1 MAALSSAALLAASPS
16 CCQMGPLDLPH
27 PPKKGQ
33 PPIRRWEPLLL
44 NQLIKWLAVLGV
56 LSSLL
61 LLHCCVHT
69 WRSRLMKQ
77 MNRRCVHTHTSVFLQ
92 TVRANI
98 SITHDNRCLCSS
110 NLHSAVEVIVYLIS
124 GCSPVKLWRW
134 WFWTLSLSRRMVLT
148 LSGFIKLIYL
158 NIIAIWI
165 SKPLINQNMMTAAC
179 TFWQKCLSPLIIRS
193 RLGQVVQDTI
203 SKVSPG

>member
-1 MAALSSAALLAASPS
+1 MIGCPWS
-16 CCQMGPLDLPH
+16 
-27 PPKKGQ
+27 
-33 PPIRRWEPLLL
+33 PLL
-44 NQLIKWLAVLGV
+44 
-56 LSSLL
+56 SPFTPLL
-61 LLHCCVHT
+61 CAH
-69 WRSRLMKQ
+69 MEKQ
-77 MNRRCVHTHTSVFLQ
+77 TDEANEPALCTHTHKCVFLQ

-148 LSGFIKLIYL
+148 LSGFIKFIYL